1 MVFGESLY
9 KKERESIRLTI
20 LAGRA
25 VLCSPSLNFNMPWWH
40 LRVIIMETN
49 VCVRACILVRV
60 FIYSGQSACE
70 VCICWSVW
78 SFHSWPRNTS
88 GFVHTNALIVHG
100 RLSECFRPDFR
111 PTNFGHILLF
121 YEHVCGN
128 TSFLQTFHDHPSSHK
143 VWAYQAPDLI
153 TLFHSL
159 WTRLFY
165 TSFDLWPCC
174 CFDPNFSLLNSL
186 HLYYSEVAMD
196 SKTV

>member
-1 MVFGESLY
+1 MVLGESLS

-20 LAGRA
+20 LTGRA

-88 GFVHTNALIVHG
+88 RFVHTNALCRNISVQISSP
-100 RLSECFRPDFR
+100 RTLVTFCYF
-111 PTNFGHILLF
+111 TNTCLAIFPSYKHFTTILHATRSGHIKLP
-121 YEHVCGN
+121 
-128 TSFLQTFHDHPSSHK
+128 TS
-143 VWAYQAPDLI
+143 
-153 TLFHSL
+153 
-159 WTRLFY
+159 
-165 TSFDLWPCC
+165 
-174 CFDPNFSLLNSL
+174 
-186 HLYYSEVAMD
+186 
-196 SKTV
+196 